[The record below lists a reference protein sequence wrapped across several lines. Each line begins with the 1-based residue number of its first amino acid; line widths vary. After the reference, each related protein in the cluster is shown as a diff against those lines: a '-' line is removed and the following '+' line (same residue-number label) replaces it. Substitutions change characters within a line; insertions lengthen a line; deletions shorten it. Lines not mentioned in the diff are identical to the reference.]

1 VDALA
6 RREQPVKVLLEL
18 RPALDKHA
26 GIPQQTRLLFRGL
39 SLLHGVTVEGLIQSS
54 THALRKGLSARGK
67 SSRPLPRHR
76 QIDRLSRVVI
86 MLEQR
91 FLRSHLSVVPAL
103 LRRLIGASESLSLF
117 DASYFPDFIWRKLF
131 ARSLTPADF
140 ETVTRAGFRIAKTPW
155 TAMHICRA
163 ITQFAGLPVFP
174 RLDTRDFGVMIAET
188 PYPGTVSSDTKLV
201 VRYHDAIPLL
211 MPHTISERRHH
222 QAFHYRALRQNV
234 RSGAWFVCVSEAT
247 RKDLVAVFPE
257 AESRSVTIHNV
268 VSHDYFDEKSSPSR
282 VREIVGARLNARAY
296 RASSGSVRS
305 MLSAGAV
312 SATPEYLLMVST
324 IEPRKNHLSL
334 LAAWERLR
342 AERHPNLRLILVG
355 QLGWHNKEIISKI
368 RPWLDRGEA
377 YCLAD
382 VPSPELRLLY
392 KHARATVCPSFAE
405 GFDLSGV
412 EAMASGGAVIASDL
426 PVHREVYVNAAEYF
440 NPYSVDEMAATIGAV
455 IDPDGISRRQELVSQ
470 GAGVAQRYTWEAV
483 LPKWERFL
491 ASLGTSQVLAP
502 VDDALLACT
511 IHERGEIAEDDRP

>member
-1 VDALA
+1 MDALA
-6 RREQPVKVLLEL
+6 TRRLPVKVLLEL

-39 SLLHGVTVEGLIQSS
+39 SLLEGISIEGLIQSS
-54 THALRKGLSARGK
+54 THALRKGLPVRVAWR
-67 SSRPLPRHR
+67 RPLPKHLE
-76 QIDRLSRVVI
+76 IDRLSRVVI

-91 FLRSHLSVVPAL
+91 FLRSHFSVVPAL
-103 LRRLIGASESLSLF
+103 LRRLIGGSESLSFF
-117 DASYFPDFIWRKLF
+117 DARHFRDFIWRKLF
-131 ARSLTPADF
+131 ARSLPPTDF
-140 ETVTRAGFRIAKTPW
+140 DTATRAGFRIAKTPW
-155 TAMHICRA
+155 TSMHICRA
-163 ITQFAGLPVFP
+163 ITQFVGLPMFP
-174 RLDTRDFGVMIAET
+174 RLDTRDFSVMIAET
-188 PYPGTVSSDTKLV
+188 PYPGIVSSGTRLV

-211 MPHTISERRHH
+211 MPHTISDRRHH

-247 RKDLVAVFPE
+247 RKDLLAVFPE
-257 AESRSVTIHNV
+257 VESRSVTIHNV
-268 VSHDYFDEKSSPSR
+268 VSHDYFDEESSPSR
-282 VREIVGARLNARAY
+282 VREIVRARLHAKAY
-296 RASSGSVRS
+296 GASSGSARS
-305 MLSAGAV
+305 MVSAGAV

-355 QLGWHNKEIISKI
+355 HLGWHNKEIISKI
-368 RPWLDRGEA
+368 RPWLDRGEV

-426 PVHREVYVNAAEYF
+426 PVHREVYADAAEYF
-440 NPYSVDEMAATIGAV
+440 NPYSVDEVVAAIGAV
-455 IDPDGISRRQELVSQ
+455 IDTEGMARRQELISR
-470 GAGVAQRYTWEAV
+470 GAEVARRYTCETV
-483 LPKWERFL
+483 LPKWEEFL
-491 ASLGTSQVLAP
+491 ASLATS
-502 VDDALLACT
+502 DAAAVENALVAT
-511 IHERGEIAEDDRP
+511 AHSGKP